1 MEEAQLMRMRSEINE
16 LVSQVQFLTGK
27 VIGLEVSL
35 LTLAR
40 QWGNSPQEVIE
51 ALHHTMETMDDPK
64 ATQFPA
70 GAKQT
75 AMALIESVSSVLHSR
90 NL

>member
-27 VIGLEVSL
+27 VIELEVSL

-40 QWGNSPQEVIE
+40 EWGNTPQKAIE
-51 ALHHTMETMDDPK
+51 ALHHSMETMDDPK
-64 ATQFPA
+64 ASQFP
-70 GAKQT
+70 GGTKQT
-75 AMALIESVSSVLHSR
+75 AMELIESVSSVLHSR
-90 NL
+90 NR